1 MENFSKAIEKKND
14 FQNDDEL
21 LNIIKNM
28 NDDDDKIEINLED
41 NVK

>member
-1 MENFSKAIEKKND
+1 MENFRKAIEKKND

>member
-1 MENFSKAIEKKND
+1 MENFRKAIEKKND

-21 LNIIKNM
+21 LSIIKNM
-28 NDDDDKIEINLED
+28 DDEDDKVEINLED